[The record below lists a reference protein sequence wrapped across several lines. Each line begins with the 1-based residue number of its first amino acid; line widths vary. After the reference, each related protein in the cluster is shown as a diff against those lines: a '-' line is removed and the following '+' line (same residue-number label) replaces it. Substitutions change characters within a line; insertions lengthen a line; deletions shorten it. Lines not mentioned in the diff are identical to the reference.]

1 MPFHGKYSEYTTFRE
16 MFRSLIE
23 NDPTLGD
30 VEKLHYLRS
39 FLKGESFD
47 IVKNLPLIGASFIE
61 AVKLLDERYNNKYKI
76 VNEHISHLLD
86 LSIITKPSPANIRQ
100 FVSSIKQTLAA
111 LKNLGAK
118 VDEWNPILMCIFTR
132 KIDTQSS
139 HAYQLERD
147 AKEDP
152 TVTQFLGFLEKRA
165 LAMENAGSPSTTTK
179 AINAVTREKRG
190 CIYCAASGGGEQR
203 DAELCCLR
211 SLRGPAAAHAV
222 SASPAAVV

>member
-1 MPFHGKYSEYTTFRE
+1 MAEADKMCDSDKSGNYVLQRGYLKATITRLYK
-16 MFRSLIE
+16 
-23 NDPTLGD
+23 D
-30 VEKLHYLRS
+30 VQD
-39 FLKGESFD
+39 G
-47 IVKNLPLIGASFIE
+47 NL
-61 AVKLLDERYNNKYKI
+61 
-76 VNEHISHLLD
+76 
-86 LSIITKPSPANIRQ
+86 
-100 FVSSIKQTLAA
+100 
-111 LKNLGAK
+111 
-118 VDEWNPILMCIFTR
+118 
-132 KIDTQSS
+132 DTQSS

-190 CIYCAASGGGEQR
+190 CIYCAASGGGEQQ